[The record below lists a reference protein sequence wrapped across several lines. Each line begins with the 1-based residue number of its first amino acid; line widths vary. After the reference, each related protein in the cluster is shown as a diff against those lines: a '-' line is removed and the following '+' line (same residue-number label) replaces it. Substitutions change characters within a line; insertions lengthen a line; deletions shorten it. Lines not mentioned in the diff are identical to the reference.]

1 MIDEAVRIVQAAG
14 NTFHILVIVADGQVS
29 SVAGCLD
36 ATRAALVRAS
46 HFPLAVVIVGVGD
59 GPFNEMD
66 QLDDGLPERRFDN
79 CQFVDWTIFDD
90 AIRRGEDPE
99 VVRAAFA
106 VCALQEV
113 PHQFRTAVDLGL
125 LLDGATVCPPPR
137 AAEADAPPAKRARV
151 AGPAA

>member
-1 MIDEAVRIVQAAG
+1 MTIPRDEIVG
-14 NTFHILVIVADGQVS
+14 LPVVNADGDRVGE
-29 SVAGCLD
+29 VDDVVLD
-36 ATRAALVRAS
+36 GTTGD
-46 HFPLAVVIVGVGD
+46 PVVIVGVGD

-79 CQFVDWTIFDD
+79 CQFVDWTVFDD

-125 LLDGATVCPPPR
+125 LLDGATVCPLPR